1 MDGTGVWMGLGY
13 CLLSRQCKYI
23 QCWGAFEMEAPTLVA
38 RNRKT
43 LKNQREGVR
52 GTLGNVERK

>member
-1 MDGTGVWMGLGY
+1 
-13 CLLSRQCKYI
+13 
-23 QCWGAFEMEAPTLVA
+23 MEAPTLVT